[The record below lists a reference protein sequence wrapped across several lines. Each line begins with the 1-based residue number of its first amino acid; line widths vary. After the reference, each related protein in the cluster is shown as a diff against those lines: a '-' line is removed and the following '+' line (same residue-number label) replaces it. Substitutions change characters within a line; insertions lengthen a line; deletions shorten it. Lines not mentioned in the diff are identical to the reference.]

1 MYGASNFL
9 LAFPHFYP
17 QKYKGSFPAGIF
29 TGFRN
34 GVDSNENGGYCPL
47 VNKGSEK
54 RAPKCLHFSIL
65 CADGLLFTPSLHK
78 IVSEL
83 VGVNSNENGEGLR
96 RKNTQTGRS
105 MCVYVVR

>member
-34 GVDSNENGGYCPL
+34 GVDSNENGGYY
-47 VNKGSEK
+47 S
-54 RAPKCLHFSIL
+54 
-65 CADGLLFTPSLHK
+65 
-78 IVSEL
+78 
-83 VGVNSNENGEGLR
+83 GVNSNKWRRIKEKKYANG
-96 RKNTQTGRS
+96 
-105 MCVYVVR
+105 